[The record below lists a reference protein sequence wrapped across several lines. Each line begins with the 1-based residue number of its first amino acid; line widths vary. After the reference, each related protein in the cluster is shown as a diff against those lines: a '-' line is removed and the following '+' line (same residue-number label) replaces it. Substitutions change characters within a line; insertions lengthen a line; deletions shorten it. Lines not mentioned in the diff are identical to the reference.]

1 MEPKERL
8 NRLRRTLK
16 MQLTIFEQEIAGER
30 LDEITLVGRFKKI
43 TKHLEAYDQAQ
54 LECDDKDLGEEEI
67 QEVTLILRRY
77 HAIEARVHP
86 NPVPAANIPN
96 DSSIISNQT
105 SMTERPI
112 KLKRIEIPKFDGRLE
127 KWLEFKKGFL
137 TLIDARTDISDLEKH
152 AYLRDALQGRA
163 LEVITLYSGDGSNYK
178 LAWEALLEKY
188 DRKRVLL
195 ARLLDAILDLTH
207 SEDDSARGIQKLI
220 RDTEAYLNMIDSF
233 NEPHA
238 LTVRVIER
246 LLPRR
251 VREEWDR
258 QLNSDDYPTLKEL
271 YKFLKEIDHRYSA
284 SEKLTTDIKDEPRE
298 KRKRTEPTA
307 LRPRKQ
313 QIVRPTRTFLT
324 EIKRKCTLCKRNSHA
339 LFRCSRYGRMT
350 PLERWTVVKSRRLC
364 PNCLQR
370 HVGNCPSPLCQICC
384 RPHHTSLHR
393 TDSNNHAEN
402 YESPSPKGEAVATAS
417 QTDSKTL

>member
-1 MEPKERL
+1 
-8 NRLRRTLK
+8 
-16 MQLTIFEQEIAGER
+16 MQLTIFEQEIDGEK
-30 LDEITLVGRFKKI
+30 LDETTLVGRFKKI

-54 LECDDKDLGEEEI
+54 LECDDEDLGEEEI
-67 QEVTLILRRY
+67 QEVTLILRQY

-86 NPVPAANIPN
+86 NPVPAAKIPN

-105 SMTERPI
+105 STTERPI

-298 KRKRTEPTA
+298 KRKHIQTNT
-307 LRPRKQ
+307 LQSRKRQ
-313 QIVRPTRTFLT
+313 DTYLT
-324 EIKRKCTLCKRNSHA
+324 HSAPISTSHTCILCERVEHPLYRCPKYNDMTITNKWEVIRNYKI
-339 LFRCSRYGRMT
+339 CQ
-350 PLERWTVVKSRRLC
+350 
-364 PNCLQR
+364 NCLR
-370 HVGNCPSPLCQICC
+370 KHRGACISSNCRICHQ
-384 RPHHTSLHR
+384 PHHTSLHR
-393 TDSNNHAEN
+393 TDNEN
-402 YESPSPKGEAVATAS
+402 IPSTCDPTSSKQETLASAS
-417 QTDSKTL
+417 QQTSNPHN

>member
-16 MQLTIFEQEIAGER
+16 MQLTIFEQEIDGER
-30 LDEITLVGRFKKI
+30 LDETTLVGRFKKI

-54 LECDDKDLGEEEI
+54 LECDDEDLGEEEI

-86 NPVPAANIPN
+86 NPVSAANIPN
-96 DSSIISNQT
+96 DRSVISNQT
-105 SMTERPI
+105 STTERPI

-137 TLIDARTDISDLEKH
+137 PLIDARTDISDLEKH

-258 QLNSDDYPTLKEL
+258 QLNSDDYPTRKEL

-284 SEKLTTDIKDEPRE
+284 SEKLTTDIKDKPRE
-298 KRKRTEPTA
+298 KRHLSYA
-307 LRPRKQ
+307 
-313 QIVRPTRTFLT
+313 F
-324 EIKRKCTLCKRNSHA
+324 
-339 LFRCSRYGRMT
+339 
-350 PLERWTVVKSRRLC
+350 
-364 PNCLQR
+364 
-370 HVGNCPSPLCQICC
+370 
-384 RPHHTSLHR
+384 RPH
-393 TDSNNHAEN
+393 
-402 YESPSPKGEAVATAS
+402 
-417 QTDSKTL
+417 